1 MAEDKL
7 RISPKHLRGEDGY
20 RTFSIRIRDNI
31 VNEIE
36 ILSEKTGR
44 SRNELIG
51 ILLRYAL
58 DRCEVADID
67 TDE

>member
-7 RISPKHLRGEDGY
+7 RISPKYLRGEDGY